1 MVFAFVPWAT
11 GIACASV
18 AVTMATREIS
28 EAQEQMLYDSR
39 RAAAGVTPYR
49 PYHPVEKPSI
59 FSPQVSNMVL
69 LRVYNQFFGHGTKD
83 YMMDRSSR
91 AVARQSSISSIESRR
106 PTESPQPFFLLSH
119 SRPGHSITPRSVD
132 SHLEG
137 PLDSGAAGDM
147 ELPLVRQ
154 KKNSRATSYHRAFNI
169 VDFYSSYDDVPDQP
183 RVFLTSSR
191 ATAGSRRGFLRRLH
205 TKFWTLLAL
214 LAVLDAAISYGMDVA
229 QEWLKGVRM
238 SIACDAATAEEE
250 PCKDFDK
257 LSHPLS
263 YISYSVGLVI
273 LANLVCQLL
282 STEAIGSGIP
292 QVKTILG
299 GASLPGTLEPKT
311 FVAKCVGLTLV
322 LGGGLWAGKEGPYVH
337 IASCLAYML
346 TSLPFFRS
354 CRQSR
359 TRWMQVLSAAVCCGV
374 VSTFGCPFGALLF
387 SIEVTASFFVVHH
400 LWTSMVCV
408 LCCTI
413 TIKLFQAS
421 NTIDLFQ
428 PIDNLPNWDI
438 SWELINFALLG
449 VVAGLTGGLFAWIL
463 ARMLDATKRFKTT
476 RFRQILFCA
485 VATAL
490 VALCDFYIPWLRNCD
505 KVTINELF
513 STQGPLSWD
522 RYLFFIII
530 IKMLGI
536 AVVICLPL
544 PAGVFAPTFLAGAL
558 LGRFYYLVTFT
569 IGDSTKLFSFE
580 KPANAYAIVGAAAL
594 SGGFTRT
601 ISTAVIVF
609 ELTNNLSLLVPV
621 ITAVLVA
628 YTVNGALMPS
638 FYDVMLI
645 FRELPYTPALL
656 RDDQYALSAKDMMDH
671 MGPGKVASLRGTTM
685 RELDEVARYY
695 LQPPKDQMRHHRPID
710 PYVPVVQYQGGRP
723 VLRGTAKALD
733 LALVASE
740 SYEMGEDPDYTL
752 VDWTALADLIDWA
765 PLVVGPNTPAARLHF
780 IFTMLGLEQVAV
792 IDVDGLSEPPP
803 TLTSSMSLNGGFMP
817 AHVNGAS
824 LLGIIDKDTFN

>member
-1 MVFAFVPWAT
+1 
-11 GIACASV
+11 
-18 AVTMATREIS
+18 
-28 EAQEQMLYDSR
+28 SR
-39 RAAAGVTPYR
+39 RT
-49 PYHPVEKPSI
+49 
-59 FSPQVSNMVL
+59 N
-69 LRVYNQFFGHGTKD
+69 
-83 YMMDRSSR
+83 
-91 AVARQSSISSIESRR
+91 
-106 PTESPQPFFLLSH
+106 
-119 SRPGHSITPRSVD
+119 
-132 SHLEG
+132 
-137 PLDSGAAGDM
+137 
-147 ELPLVRQ
+147 
-154 KKNSRATSYHRAFNI
+154 YHRAFNI

-191 ATAGSRRGFLRRLH
+191 ATAGSRKGFLRRLH
-205 TKFWTLLAL
+205 TKFWVLLAV
-214 LAVLDAAISYGMDVA
+214 LAVLDAAVSYGMDVT
-229 QEWLKGVRM
+229 QEWLKALRM
-238 SIACDAATAEEE
+238 KVACGPLRDGA
-250 PCKDFDK
+250 CKDFDT
-257 LSHPLS
+257 LYYPLS
-263 YISYSVGLVI
+263 YISYSVVMVV
-273 LANLVCQLL
+273 LAYLVCQLL

-299 GASLPGTLEPKT
+299 GASLPGTLGPKT

-322 LGGGLWAGKEGPYVH
+322 QAGGLWVGKEGPYVH

-346 TSLPFFRS
+346 TSLPLFRS

-428 PIDNLPNWDI
+428 PINNLPACDI
-438 SWELINFALLG
+438 SWELVNFALLG

-463 ARMLDATKRFKTT
+463 TKMLEYTKRFKTT
-476 RFRQILFCA
+476 RKRQILFCA
-485 VATAL
+485 VSAAL
-490 VALCDFYIPWLRNCD
+490 VAACDYYVPWLRNCD
-505 KVTINELF
+505 KFTINELF
-513 STQGPLSWD
+513 SAQGPLDFD
-522 RYLFFIII
+522 RFLFFVLI
-530 IKMLGI
+530 IKLLGI
-536 AVVICLPL
+536 AIAICLPL

-558 LGRFYYLVTFT
+558 LGRFYYLVTFA

-580 KPANAYAIVGAAAL
+580 KPANAYAIIGAAAL

-601 ISTAVIVF
+601 ISTAVVVF

-656 RDDQYALSAKDMMDH
+656 RDDQYALSAKDMLD
-671 MGPGKVASLRGTTM
+671 PVTPRKVACLRGTTM
-685 RELDEVARYY
+685 RELEEVARYY
-695 LQPPKDQMRHHRPID
+695 LQPPKDQMRHHSPVD
-710 PYVPVVQYQGGRP
+710 PYVPVVQYQAGHP

-733 LALVASE
+733 LEMVTSE
-740 SYEMGEDPDYTL
+740 SYEMGEDPEYTL
-752 VDWTALADLIDWA
+752 VDWTALADLIDWS

-803 TLTSSMSLNGGFMP
+803 TQASNSSLSGSFMP

-824 LLGIIDKDTFN
+824 LLGIIDKDKFN